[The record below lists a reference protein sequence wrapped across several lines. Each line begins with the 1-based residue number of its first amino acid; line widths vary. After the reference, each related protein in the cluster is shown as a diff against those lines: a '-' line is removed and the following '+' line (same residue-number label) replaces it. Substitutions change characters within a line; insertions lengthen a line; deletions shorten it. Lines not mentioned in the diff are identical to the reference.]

1 MASGEAREVTITFQ
15 KREIKLVLGEGSE
28 LRSVGDMRRRL
39 YEETSVAPKRQK
51 IIGIKVRR
59 RRSRAPPPTS
69 PDKHM
74 GGARAARRGLRA
86 QRGVEKGHVA
96 PPLCGA
102 QEPAP
107 ATHRQ

>member
-51 IIGIKVRR
+51 IIGIKVCRR
-59 RRSRAPPPTS
+59 RRRRAQPPTS
-69 PDKHM
+69 PTDRPV
-74 GGARAARRGLRA
+74 GAARSPA
-86 QRGVEKGHVA
+86 CPTIPNS
-96 PPLCGA
+96 PPSRSSHA
-102 QEPAP
+102 
-107 ATHRQ
+107 

>member
-51 IIGIKVRR
+51 IIGIKVCRR
-59 RRSRAPPPTS
+59 RRRCRAQPPTS
-69 PDKHM
+69 PTDRPV
-74 GGARAARRGLRA
+74 GAARSLA
-86 QRGVEKGHVA
+86 CPTIPNS
-96 PPLCGA
+96 PPSRSSHA
-102 QEPAP
+102 
-107 ATHRQ
+107 